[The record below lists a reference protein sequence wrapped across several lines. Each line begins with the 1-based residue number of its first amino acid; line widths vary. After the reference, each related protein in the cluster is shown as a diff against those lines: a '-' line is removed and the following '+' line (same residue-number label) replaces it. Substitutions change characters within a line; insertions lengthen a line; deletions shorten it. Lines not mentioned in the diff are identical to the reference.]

1 MRRKLRMSIKKKL
14 LMATGTMAL
23 AAMLV
28 SAGTFALFTSE
39 ATNAGN
45 TFTSGTVSIED
56 VTGGAAFNQ
65 TMFFDNLA
73 PGDGES
79 ATVTIENN
87 GSLDA
92 WVRIDTSNSVGTGA
106 LFEGTHPL
114 AITLDGDVVQIPA
127 DGSATF
133 DVSYSFPLAAD
144 NSYQEATGSLDIN
157 FQAVQVRNNV
167 NTAGDGPISWNED
180 ATP

>member
-1 MRRKLRMSIKKKL
+1 MSIKKKL

-39 ATNAGN
+39 ATNEGN
-45 TFTSGTVSIED
+45 TFTSGTVSIVD
-56 VTGGAAFNQ
+56 GTLGAAFNQ
-65 TMFFDNLA
+65 TMYFGNLA

-79 ATVTIENN
+79 ATVTIEND

-92 WVRIDTSNSVGTGA
+92 WVRIDTANSVGTGD
-106 LFEGTHPL
+106 LFGGLTPL
-114 AITLDGDVVQIPA
+114 VVTLDGDVVQIPA
-127 DGSATF
+127 GGSATF

-144 NSYQEATGSLDIN
+144 NSYQAATGSLDIE
-157 FQAVQVRNNV
+157 FQAVQVRNNSQDT
-167 NTAGDGPISWNED
+167 NNDGTDDAPISWNED
-180 ATP
+180 AS